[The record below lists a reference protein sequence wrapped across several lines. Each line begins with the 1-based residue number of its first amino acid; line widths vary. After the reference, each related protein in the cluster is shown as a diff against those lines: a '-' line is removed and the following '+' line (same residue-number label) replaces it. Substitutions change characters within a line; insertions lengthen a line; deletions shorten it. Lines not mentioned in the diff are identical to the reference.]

1 MKKRVCFFALL
12 FAVAG
17 ITSLMAQTTALVLYE
32 GGYFVKD
39 GDDWTEYRPADKT
52 GKWSTYEQYKED
64 DTFFYLENKKCR
76 LAIPKLAD
84 SKIFIKRDKKGQWE
98 AVYNTIDVHHQCIN
112 PDGLFYCYQDGRG
125 REHNGYYVR
134 CVNGVW
140 KEYAPGK
147 KRGVWAEFKQIGEDK
162 DYFIV
167 ESTKNVVKIPKRQAL
182 NFVITQPGNKH
193 WEGGYT
199 TKAIYDR
206 SSAYRYNFNYEY
218 FGTVNKIT
226 RCFKIVNKGARISFD
241 NKCNLQI
248 AFGGKHYDYVYT
260 DIELVEV
267 DGTKSLYNNSKEA
280 ILITIDKKNKIWLYN
295 GNAVIDCKAVGKKQS
310 FIGCSGKDYR
320 MVAELLKTG
329 TFRTLAVAENKEEKT
344 ERKQLVL
351 IKEGNFEI
359 SVNVSPTEFFNSVA
373 EIIEHAVEKIE
384 KSKDIDEATTGVN
397 HFREFYKK
405 IKINQDLS
413 SMVQQLSEEE
423 QVGLQNRFN
432 TLGRRMEIAVKRWG
446 LELGI

>member
-1 MKKRVCFFALL
+1 MKKRFCFVLL
-12 FAVAG
+12 LAVAG
-17 ITSLMAQTTALVLYE
+17 IVSLTAQTTALVPYE

-64 DTFFYLENKKCR
+64 DTFFYIENKKCR

-98 AVYNTIDVHHQCIN
+98 VVYNTIDVHHQCVN

-167 ESTKNVVKIPKRQAL
+167 ESTQNVVKIPKRQEL
-182 NFVITQPGNKH
+182 NFVITQPGNNH
-193 WEGGYT
+193 WRGGYT

-218 FGTVNKIT
+218 CGMVNKIT
-226 RCFKIVNKGARISFD
+226 RCSKAVDKGARISFD

-267 DGTKSLYNNSKEA
+267 DGTESLYNNSKEA
-280 ILITIDKKNKIWLYN
+280 ILITVDKKNRIWLYN
-295 GNAVIDCKAVGKKQS
+295 GNAVIDCKAVGKKQC
-310 FIGCSGKDYR
+310 FVGCSGKDYR
-320 MVAELLKTG
+320 MVVELLKTG
-329 TFRTLAVAENKEEKT
+329 TFRTMAVAENKEEKN
-344 ERKQLVL
+344 ERKQLEF
-351 IKEGNFEI
+351 IEAEKPEM
-359 SVNVSPTEFFNSVA
+359 SVDVSPAEYFNSVA
-373 EIIEHAVEKIE
+373 EIIEHAAEKIK
-384 KSKDIDEATTGVN
+384 KSKDIDEATIRVDD
-397 HFREFYKK
+397 FRKLFKSSNLNK
-405 IKINQDLS
+405 NLS
-413 SMVQQLSEEE
+413 SMAQQLSEEE
-423 QVGLQNRFN
+423 QTGFQNRLN
-432 TLGRRMEIAVKRWG
+432 TLARKMEIAVKRWG
-446 LELGI
+446 LELGL